1 MNLAQ
6 RVKFMLKQ
14 ILKKCEELALE
25 FAEDFRDNLPQKELK
40 QKILEEVQ
48 DELEYP
54 ILAHLSAQ
62 EQLQLV
68 REYNKLE
75 NPTTFENLVISALNT
90 DNLHN
95 QKRKFTNDESAEVMA
110 AYSKCA
116 SAINKDMPMF
126 KHNLAQN
133 IKSLFCAHPETAGK
147 ALKIYDEHFSDIDI
161 IDNVRSCMTSNPR
174 LVDKGFAVIHKNVN
188 NLVLKRGESKEAKF
202 MLSERLA
209 TAFRDLYGYYGSQSS
224 DNVDK
229 ITENFVLLEKYIER
243 KSQIDIQHTLLQCDS
258 PDRLCQVKNE
268 MLYDSFKKMEEDGRT
283 FGEIYAGEL
292 AENKEKLE
300 QLDFTS
306 RVSVKIRKK
315 SNAEEKDAA
324 IMPNS
329 LKYNLIHAGPEKPD
343 EEKFKCVTNARYN
356 MYREIKYDK
365 PSGGLWSS
373 LASKNDDN
381 VGQWM
386 EFCQRDYTAWIE
398 RKYKGSWHIVPND
411 DCRILEFHK
420 LSDIRP
426 YLFDI
431 KHPKRQCSNEEVW
444 DGLAEFAKTGKRR
457 ICVDYAAIAKDYD
470 LFIIENQFPNHPLFG
485 DLDCDSGLI
494 MDIKKV
500 TVKDNEEYSKFI
512 EKEVERFGERL
523 RGSDVD
529 ISTLKRAGDIKR
541 NKHVMKAKFISLAKT
556 KTTEK

>member
-1 MNLAQ
+1 
-6 RVKFMLKQ
+6 MLKQ
-14 ILKKCEELALE
+14 VLKKCEELALE
-25 FAEDFRDNLPQKELK
+25 FATDFQDIASPDKVK
-40 QKILEEVQ
+40 QKIMEEVQ

-62 EQLQLV
+62 EQVQIA

-75 NPTTFENLVISALNT
+75 HPSAMESLIISALNT
-90 DNLHN
+90 DNLRTF
-95 QKRKFTNDESAEVMA
+95 KRKFTNEESAEIMA

-116 SAINKDMPMF
+116 ALADKDIPMF

-133 IKSLFCAHPETAGK
+133 IKSLFVAHPETAGK
-147 ALKIYDEHFSDIDI
+147 ALKLYDERFCDIDV
-161 IDNVRSCMTSNPR
+161 IDNVRSCMTSNTR
-174 LVDKGFAVIHKNVN
+174 LVDKGFAVIHKNVHNLLAKGGN
-188 NLVLKRGESKEAKF
+188 NKEVKF
-202 MLSERLA
+202 ALSERLA
-209 TAFRDLYGYYGSQSS
+209 TAFRDLYGHYGSHRA

-229 ITENFVLLEKYIER
+229 ITENFVLLGKHINR
-243 KSQIDIQHTLLQCDS
+243 KSQIGMQHTLLECDS
-258 PDRLCQVKNE
+258 PDKLCQAKNE
-268 MLYDSFKKMEEDGRT
+268 ILYNSFKKMEEDERT
-283 FGEIYAGEL
+283 FGEIYAQEL

-300 QLDFTS
+300 QLDFAS
-306 RVSVKIRKK
+306 KVSMKVRKK
-315 SNAEEKDAA
+315 PNVEEKDAA

-343 EEKFKCVTNARYN
+343 EEKFRNVTNARYN
-356 MYREIKYDK
+356 IYHEIKFDK

-386 EFCQRDYTAWIE
+386 EFCQREYKAWID

-426 YLFDI
+426 YLFDRE
-431 KHPKRQCSNEEVW
+431 HPKRQCSNEEVW
-444 DGLAEFAKTGKRR
+444 DGLAEFAKTGERR
-457 ICVDYAAIAKDYD
+457 ICVNYAAIAKDYD

-485 DLDCDSGLI
+485 DLDCDSGLV
-494 MDIKKV
+494 MNMKKV
-500 TVKDNEEYSKFI
+500 TVKDNEEYQEYI
-512 EKEVERFGERL
+512 ANEVKRFGQRL
-523 RGSDVD
+523 QGSDIDV
-529 ISTLKRAGDIKR
+529 STLKRAGDIKR
-541 NKHVMKAKFISLAKT
+541 NKHIMQAKFISLAKQ